1 MIVFFKSI
9 RRNKY
14 EIVAVL
20 LMICIGLFNFGWLSL
35 KTIPE
40 TPPGYYE
47 NIVIEHAQLLINL
60 RNEYQKQR
68 NEMRTELISRKHT
81 FSEPAQI
88 ALKVNISESR
98 YLDFWLTEKPIV
110 IGMLKP
116 FEESKYVIWYVNL
129 PSETRK
135 SVRET
140 TDNLHGIYPKLA
152 ECHTN
157 ATKDYQALVSG
168 LSAPSEGK
176 LSDTF
181 VAQTRVIIRNLS
193 QSEHSSSEICD
204 NAMVLYFSSV
214 EQLSRIYSTL
224 ADAYQNYSE
233 ENEKYRKMVS
243 AILSFL
249 LLLVCYRC
257 RENLIKKRRNQWVYN
272 LPC

>member
-81 FSEPAQI
+81 FSEAAQI

-116 FEESKYVIWYVNL
+116 FEESKYVIWYINL

-204 NAMVLYFSSV
+204 NAMVSYFSSV

-257 RENLIKKRRNQWVYN
+257 RESLIKKTAQSMGV
-272 LPC
+272 

>member
-1 MIVFFKSI
+1 MIVFFQSI

-14 EIVAVL
+14 EIIAVL
-20 LMICIGLFNFGWLSL
+20 LMVCIGLFNFGWLSL

-47 NIVIEHAQLLINL
+47 NIVIEHTQLLINL
-60 RNEYQKQR
+60 RDEYQKQR
-68 NEMRTELISRKHT
+68 DEMRKELTSRKHT
-81 FSEPAQI
+81 FLETAQI

-116 FEESKYVIWYVNL
+116 FEESRYVIWYASL
-129 PSETRK
+129 PPETRK
-135 SVRET
+135 SVKEM
-140 TDNLHGIYPKLA
+140 TDNLHEIYPKLA
-152 ECHTN
+152 ECHKN
-157 ATKDYQALVSG
+157 ATKDYQELVSG
-168 LSAPSEGK
+168 LSAPSEDK

-204 NAMVLYFSSV
+204 NAMMLYFSSV
-214 EQLSRIYSTL
+214 EQLSRTYSTL

-233 ENEKYRKMVS
+233 ENEKYRKMAS
-243 AILSFL
+243 AVLSFL

-257 RENLIKKRRNQWVYN
+257 RENLIKKAAQSMGV
-272 LPC
+272 